1 MLHIIYFIP
10 WLGEKNVKYILKLC
24 KVCIPQILFWLLIEF
39 LHGYFLW
46 SKLENWI
53 LSFQR
58 SMNYYGFKFL
68 YHVYFFFS
76 RFLIFISGWG
86 LGTESVF
93 IFLLCYRFHMCPP
106 LYFFFSNW
114 EWGLWRFTVI
124 LAKKL
129 SRWLRKTSKTGW
141 SPVLLKLLE
150 LLKLQKKKILLML
163 NESLKNSGNSKEEQ
177 YLKVK
182 FCTLRRVTLGLL
194 ISCLWD
200 SNRLQNVFLE

>member
-1 MLHIIYFIP
+1 MYTTDTILTVDRIFAWVFPLKQTWKLNFKLPEKHELLWVQIFIP
-10 WLGEKNVKYILKLC
+10 CL
-24 KVCIPQILFWLLIEF
+24 
-39 LHGYFLW
+39 
-46 SKLENWI
+46 
-53 LSFQR
+53 
-58 SMNYYGFKFL
+58 
-68 YHVYFFFS
+68 FFFS

-86 LGTESVF
+86 LGTEFVF

-200 SNRLQNVFLE
+200 SNRLQNVF